1 MTFIRDMDKNSGE
14 YAAAVDQAFVHCNES
29 KWSIRE
35 AGELLYAKLYSP
47 SAPFPVHPSIV
58 AAEGFDEFIDSLER
72 ETGIKVEFVVA
83 RHALSIHKQYVRW
96 VKEASLLYSIVA
108 DAKMALQSHKNTSA
122 LLWADLD
129 QEPFTARDMVDDL
142 VRAYHKKTE
151 AMALLLAQE
160 VVLMGQTADYCLPD
174 IDGSVVG
181 SCSESDENEED
192 HEEHDGEESDGE
204 SDGSGG
210 SDDAGSDNDNAISGL
225 AEARAELGIVDNE
238 EYKTNDNHDELVD
251 ELRGLVVDAEDM
263 VEGLEELKKMEES
276 IVANGGSMAV
286 GRSIND
292 ETSWDLPE
300 TFLSFF
306 NEISSSDRHRKRLRV
321 YDSPDDE

>member
-1 MTFIRDMDKNSGE
+1 
-14 YAAAVDQAFVHCNES
+14 
-29 KWSIRE
+29 
-35 AGELLYAKLYSP
+35 
-47 SAPFPVHPSIV
+47 
-58 AAEGFDEFIDSLER
+58 
-72 ETGIKVEFVVA
+72 
-83 RHALSIHKQYVRW
+83 
-96 VKEASLLYSIVA
+96 
-108 DAKMALQSHKNTSA
+108 
-122 LLWADLD
+122 
-129 QEPFTARDMVDDL
+129 MVDDL